1 VASLDLSL
9 ILHDGVFELID
20 GDGTQGFLE
29 VHPKG
34 IQKYSSSSYL
44 ISLHMSRKSLCVAHG
59 STRIP

>member
-34 IQKYSSSSYL
+34 ILNGNDDVILRLDIILYDTEYDCLS
-44 ISLHMSRKSLCVAHG
+44 
-59 STRIP
+59 